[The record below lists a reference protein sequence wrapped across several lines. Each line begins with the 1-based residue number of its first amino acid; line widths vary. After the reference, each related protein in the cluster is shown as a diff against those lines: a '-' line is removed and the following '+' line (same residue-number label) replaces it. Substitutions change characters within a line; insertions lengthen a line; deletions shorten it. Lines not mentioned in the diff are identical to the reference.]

1 MPEGNYRSILLKT
14 EKKYYASGFSGGIV
28 FDQLLSLI
36 ITVSAANCLSHR
48 KKDQT

>member
-36 ITVSAANCLSHR
+36 ITISAANCRSHR
-48 KKDQT
+48 KKDQA